1 MRKLRRI
8 GSRSSIPQT
17 AGVRIVL
24 AKTSFALRRV
34 TTRNAA
40 VGSGVEVEKRKE
52 CGMPHVVLSEIAVA
66 IDIQTGAVVS
76 RVIFRDDRTDVT
88 VFGFDAGEGLTEHQA
103 SRSAIVQVVK
113 GRLEFIAD
121 GEQLDAGP
129 GFWLHMDPGTPH
141 SLMASEPTI
150 MLLTLIDAG

>member
-1 MRKLRRI
+1 MA
-8 GSRSSIPQT
+8 IP
-17 AGVRIVL
+17 
-24 AKTSFALRRV
+24 
-34 TTRNAA
+34 
-40 VGSGVEVEKRKE
+40 SGVGVSQITGWRQAASVFAARNTGIQSVGNTVDGG
-52 CGMPHVVLSEIAVA
+52 GMPHIVLSEVAGA

-76 RVIFRDDRTDVT
+76 RVIFHDDRTEVT
-88 VFGFDAGEGLTEHQA
+88 VFGFDAGEGLSEHQA

-129 GFWLHMDPGTPH
+129 GFWLHMEPGTPH
-141 SLMASEPTI
+141 SLTAREPTT